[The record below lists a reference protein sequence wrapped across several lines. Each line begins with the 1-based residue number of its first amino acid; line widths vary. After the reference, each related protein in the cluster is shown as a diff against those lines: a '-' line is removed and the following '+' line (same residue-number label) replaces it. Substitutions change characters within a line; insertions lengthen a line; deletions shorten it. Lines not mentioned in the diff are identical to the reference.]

1 MSTRFEVFVGVLLG
15 ILSAIFITASAI
27 IGAAQSTDFS
37 GRLSVSPDWAHSK
50 TSGVSTVQERFSRIL
65 DQTHTYGT
73 NAAQMTAVIQLS
85 GTLTNGQ
92 TNVVA
97 LTTGVTDSFGDT
109 IQFTRL
115 SVLACKASSSNLGS
129 IRLGTASTNWLSAT
143 NAFSIIK
150 PGGLILLTA
159 PDATG
164 YPASPLFISN
174 PTTNTAAYTLTV
186 GGS

>member
-1 MSTRFEVFVGVLLG
+1 MSTRLFIAAF
-15 ILSAIFITASAI
+15 FITASAI

-37 GRLSVSPDWAHSK
+37 GRLSVSPDWTHSK

-73 NAAQMTAVIQLS
+73 NAAQMTAVVQIA

-92 TNVVA
+92 TTAVA

-109 IQFTRL
+109 IIFTRL
-115 SVLACKASSSNLGS
+115 CVLACRASASNLGA
-129 IRLGTASTNWLSAT
+129 IHLGTVSTNWLSDT
-143 NAFSIIK
+143 NSLAIIQ

-159 PDATG
+159 PDAIG
-164 YPASPLFISN
+164 YPAAALSISN
-174 PTTNTAAYTLTV
+174 ASTNTAAYTLTV
-186 GGS
+186 AGS

>member
-1 MSTRFEVFVGVLLG
+1 MSIRLFLAA
-15 ILSAIFITASAI
+15 ILITASAI

-73 NAAQMTAVIQLS
+73 NAGQMTAVIQLS

-92 TNVVA
+92 TTAVA

-109 IQFTRL
+109 IVFSRL
-115 SVLACKASSSNLGS
+115 SVLACRASASNLGS
-129 IRLGTASTNWLSAT
+129 IRLGTASTNWLSST
-143 NAFSIIK
+143 NTVAIIP
-150 PGGLILLTA
+150 PGGLVLLTA

-164 YPASPLFISN
+164 YSASALSISN
-174 PTTNTAAYTLTV
+174 ASTNPAAYTLTV

>member
-1 MSTRFEVFVGVLLG
+1 MKSAFQRLLFS
-15 ILSAIFITASAI
+15 ISAFQLFSFFSL
-27 IGAAQSTDFS
+27 AQSTDFS

-50 TSGVSTVQERFSRIL
+50 TTGVSTVQERFSRIL

-73 NAAQMTAVIQLS
+73 NAAQMTAVIQLA

-92 TNVVA
+92 TTAVA

-109 IQFTRL
+109 IVFTRL
-115 SVLACKASSSNLGS
+115 CVLACRASASNLGS
-129 IRLGTASTNWLSAT
+129 IHLGTASTNWLSST
-143 NAFSIIK
+143 NTVAIIP

-164 YPASPLFISN
+164 YPASPLSISN
-174 PTTNTAAYTLTV
+174 PTTNPAAYTITV

>member
-1 MSTRFEVFVGVLLG
+1 MSTRLSLAALLV
-15 ILSAIFITASAI
+15 TASAI

-37 GRLSVSPDWAHSK
+37 GRLSVAPDWTHSK

-85 GTLTNGQ
+85 GTLTNSQ
-92 TNVVA
+92 TTAVA
-97 LTTGVTDSFGDT
+97 LTTGVSDSFGDT

-143 NAFSIIK
+143 NTVAIIP

-164 YPASPLFISN
+164 YPASPLSISN
-174 PTTNTAAYTLTV
+174 PTTNPAAYTLTV

>member
-1 MSTRFEVFVGVLLG
+1 MSTR
-15 ILSAIFITASAI
+15 LSLAAALITASAI

-73 NAAQMTAVIQLS
+73 NASQMTAVIQLS
-85 GTLTNGQ
+85 GTLTNSQ
-92 TNVVA
+92 TTAVA

-115 SVLACKASSSNLGS
+115 SVLAFKASASNLGA
-129 IRLGTASTNWLSAT
+129 INLGTISTNWLSAT
-143 NAFSIIK
+143 NTVAIIA

-164 YPASPLFISN
+164 YPASPLSISN
-174 PTTNTAAYTLTV
+174 PTTNPAAYTLTV

>member
-1 MSTRFEVFVGVLLG
+1 MTHPIRLAAAV
-15 ILSAIFITASAI
+15 ITASAI

-50 TSGVSTVQERFSRIL
+50 TTGVSTVQERFSRIL

-73 NAAQMTAVIQLS
+73 NAGQMTAVVQIA

-92 TNVVA
+92 TTAVA

-109 IQFTRL
+109 IVFTRL
-115 SVLACKASSSNLGS
+115 CVLACRASASNLGA
-129 IRLGTASTNWLSAT
+129 INMGTASTNWLSST
-143 NAFSIIK
+143 NTVAIIP

-164 YPASPLFISN
+164 YPASRLSISN
-174 PTTNTAAYTLTV
+174 PTTNPAAYTLTV